1 VSYLSTF
8 RNRESF
14 QQLVKLT
21 IIGVVNTVVD
31 FALFNLFRVQ
41 GVSLVPSLILA
52 FTLATLVSYVLNRLW
67 TFKIKHGKGLTRES
81 LAFLLVNAVALAV
94 TVGLVQVAD
103 VVWGPLSRFGE
114 NVAKLVAGGIVTFP
128 KLAGFRDLVFKRS
141 LALAGAQSD
150 PKRVEAH
157 LPERLDG
164 DAAGR

>member
-1 VSYLSTF
+1 MSYLKTF

-14 QQLVKLT
+14 QQLVKLA

-31 FALFNLFRVQ
+31 FALFNVFRAN
-41 GVSLVPSLILA
+41 GVALVPSLILA

-81 LAFLLVNAVALAV
+81 LAFLLVNAVALAA
-94 TVGLVQVAD
+94 TVGMVQVAD
-103 VVWGPLSRFGE
+103 VLFGPLSRFGE
-114 NVAKLVAGGIVTFP
+114 NVAKLVAGGVITFP

-141 LALAGAQSD
+141 LALAGAQADAEGVSG
-150 PKRVEAH
+150 H

-164 DAAGR
+164 DAAG